1 MTSSPRTSSAPNA
14 AKKWG
19 LLPRAG
25 LNPSATKVSASM
37 GGGETYVLPGQVI
50 ASSSSS
56 RSGPEY
62 VGEAIGREKH
72 ERKKRKRELEA
83 QELELQRL
91 LEKDGGKSEGAKVLA
106 KAREAIRGKPVKSTT
121 TKDKD
126 KEGASGDVSLPR
138 RRVFSATAIQRI
150 GFDPTAKRGERP
162 RDDDKIVSINL

>member
-1 MTSSPRTSSAPNA
+1 MTTSLRTASAPNA

-50 ASSSSS
+50 PSSSSS
-56 RSGPEY
+56 RRGPEY

-121 TKDKD
+121 KDKN
-126 KEGASGDVSLPR
+126 KEGASGDNSLPR
-138 RRVFSATAIQRI
+138 TRVFSATAIQRI

-162 RDDDKIVSINL
+162 RDDEKIVSISL